1 MALAI
6 AQDSEY
12 QGNEFW
18 AWSVWISGPADQLD
32 SVERVTYTLHAS
44 FPDPVRTVTDRSTGF
59 RLETGGWG
67 VFRLYATVH
76 YRDGSSEDLEHDLE
90 LTSPDDRPPPRRKM
104 PGVLREDQVA
114 VGTDHID
121 ASGDGA
127 ADGAFEGGA
136 ASMIAL
142 GAALLAAREQAG
154 ISRWMNVVGSSGGAV
169 VATLVAVGYEPREIV
184 EMFSELEGKRWA
196 DRGSWGTWGALY
208 RLMSRSGMQEG
219 KRFTEWLDGVLEEKV
234 GTRSATFG
242 HVLDPSTLS
251 SIGRYR
257 LRLIASDITSSRM
270 VVLPDDLEDYT
281 DEDGNPLMPDD
292 FPLARAV
299 RMSMSVPFLFT
310 PDKLYRNG
318 EPHYFVDGRLLS
330 TFPIWLF
337 DTPNP
342 KWPTWGFHV
351 HGSSDTEQL
360 ERPRPAVFRG
370 GSFIR
375 LAEAMLTSVVEAWD
389 TRYLPKHTAL
399 RTINIETPRSIGTN
413 KLNLS
418 EHEKSELYE
427 LGYESA
433 RAFFAPA
440 REYTNSFR
448 ATLATP
454 VV

>member
-90 LTSPDDRPPPRRKM
+90 LTSPDDREPPARTTS
-104 PGVLREDQVA
+104 VA
-114 VGTDHID
+114 PDDEIALHTDD
-121 ASGDGA
+121 SSDGA

-142 GAALLAAREQAG
+142 GAALMAAQDQAG
-154 ISRWMNVVGSSGGAV
+154 IRRWNNVVGSSGGAV
-169 VATLVAVGYEPREIV
+169 IATLVAVGYEPHEIV
-184 EMFSELEGKRWA
+184 DVFRELESKSWA
-196 DRGSWGTWGALY
+196 DRGSWGSWGAVY

-219 KRFTEWLDGVLEEKV
+219 KRLTEWLRGVLEAKV
-234 GTRSATFG
+234 GREDATFAD
-242 HVLDPSTLS
+242 VVNPSSLS
-251 SIGRYR
+251 PIGRYR

-281 DEDGNPLMPDD
+281 DEDGNPLMPDE

-299 RMSMSVPFLFT
+299 RMSMSVPFMFT
-310 PDKLYRNG
+310 PDRLYRNG

-360 ERPRPAVFRG
+360 DRPRPAVFRG